1 MLKFLFTNLKD
12 APVVG
17 GMITAA
23 YIGSLIN
30 DLVGKSK
37 DQNVKEEDKN
47 KTGKELDDALG
58 DQANDMFEEHIGP
71 TIKEYNVPN
80 EVVKPLREKAIE
92 QIVANL
98 RKKVIQ

>member
-1 MLKFLFTNLKD
+1 MLKFLFTTFKD
-12 APVVG
+12 VPGIG
-17 GMITAA
+17 GAVTAA

-30 DLVGKSK
+30 DLVSKSK
-37 DQNVKEEDKN
+37 DEEPKPGDKE

-58 DQANDMFEEHIGP
+58 DQANDLFDDNISP
-71 TIKEYNVPN
+71 TIKEYNVPE

-98 RKKVIQ
+98 RKKVVS

>member
-1 MLKFLFTNLKD
+1 MLKFLFENFKD

-23 YIGSLIN
+23 YIGSLVN
-30 DLVGKSK
+30 DLVSKSNEK
-37 DQNVKEEDKN
+37 QVKEEDKK

-58 DQANDMFEEHIGP
+58 DQANEMFDEHIGP
-71 TIKEYNVPN
+71 TIKEYNVPE
-80 EVVKPLREKAIE
+80 EVVKPMREKAVE

-98 RKKVIQ
+98 RKKVIS